1 VALASRI
8 HLAANSVFLINAC
21 TTVLCLANVSKRF
34 PGVQALDGVDFS
46 LERGEIHCLVG
57 ENGSGKS
64 TLIKIIAGVE
74 SPDAGG
80 RIEVDGSP
88 VRHWQSTRAIRRGIE
103 VIYQDLSLFPNLS
116 VAENIALGQLQE
128 EKVKWVRRRR
138 LRQIADETLR
148 KIGAQIDLDTLVGR
162 LPLADQQLVAI
173 ARALTTGVR
182 LLIMDEPTTSLTRR
196 EIDALFSAVK
206 DLEAKGITTL
216 FVSHKLDEVFEIA
229 QRVTVLR
236 DSKCVGTFAC
246 EELSPER
253 LAFLMS
259 GVKPDQTRYEREATG
274 EKPVLEVK
282 GLSKRDQFHDVN
294 FRLLPGEIVGLAGL
308 LGSGRAELALSLF
321 GLNPPDAG
329 EVWVDGRRRAIRS
342 VQDAIRLGIGL
353 VPENRAIEG
362 LVMAHS
368 VGRNAV
374 LSILDHLRNP
384 CGLLNRHRLSDA
396 MSQTAERLAI
406 RAASLDVRA
415 ETLSGGNQQR
425 LVLAKWLATRP
436 RVLIMHGPTV
446 GIDIAAKSEIHK
458 IMRDLAKG
466 GMSILIIS
474 DEVRELLT
482 CCNRILLMTKG
493 RITREW
499 ETAEISEAKIEAALL
514 GA

>member
-1 VALASRI
+1 M
-8 HLAANSVFLINAC
+8 
-21 TTVLCLANVSKRF
+21 LCLANVSKRF
-34 PGVQALDGVDFS
+34 PGVQALDGVDFT

-80 RIEVDGSP
+80 QIEIDGAP
-88 VRHWQSTRAIRRGIE
+88 VRQWQATRAIRRGIE
-103 VIYQDLSLFPNLS
+103 VIYQDLSLFPNLT

-128 EKVKWVRRRR
+128 EKVKWVRRRHV
-138 LRQIADETLR
+138 RQIADEALR
-148 KIGAQIDLDTLVGR
+148 RIGARIDLDTLAGR
-162 LPLADQQLVAI
+162 LPLADQQLIAI

-196 EIDALFSAVK
+196 EIDVLFSVVK
-206 DLEAKGITTL
+206 DLEAKGIATL

-236 DSKCVGTFAC
+236 DGKCVGTFASQ
-246 EELSPER
+246 ELTPER

-259 GVKPDQTRYEREATG
+259 GVKPDQTRYEHEATNDT
-274 EKPVLEVK
+274 PVLEVK
-282 GLSKRDQFHDVN
+282 SLSKRDQFHDVS
-294 FRLLPGEIVGLAGL
+294 FRLFPGEIVGLAGL

-329 EVWVDGRRRAIRS
+329 EVWVDGWRRVIRS
-342 VQDAIRLGIGL
+342 VQDAVRLGIGF
-353 VPENRAIEG
+353 VPENRAVEG
-362 LVMAHS
+362 LVTAHS

-374 LSILDHLRNP
+374 LSILDRLRNRL
-384 CGLLNRHRLSDA
+384 GLLDRQRLNEA
-396 MSQTAERLAI
+396 MSQTTERLAI
-406 RAASLDVRA
+406 RAASLNVPA

-446 GIDIAAKSEIHK
+446 GIDIAAKSEIHR
-458 IMRDLAKG
+458 IMRDLAKD
-466 GMSILIIS
+466 GMSILVIG
-474 DEVRELLT
+474 DELRELLT
-482 CCNRILLMTKG
+482 CCNRILLMTQG
-493 RITREW
+493 RIAREW
-499 ETAEISEAKIEAALL
+499 KAAKASEAEIEAALL